1 MRDYLTDGF
10 REAVT
15 RLDEDK
21 RTADILYKER
31 NRFEERSLTTP
42 LSPVPPDR
50 DIAARVRKYTLAN
63 QKTIVVRYHLSI
75 DSNHDILE
83 AKAFVFSKGDMHH
96 VVLDHK
102 GITTLHTELQKQE
115 CPLGPARTVPAP
127 NISNAEKIY
136 VLLIAPVFK
145 KAKVNHSKDADDTV
159 VFIPSG
165 FLFEIPLHCAWIAE
179 ENLPLAALCNV
190 TMAFS
195 ATALIAR
202 GRILNTDIKVTEE
215 DDLCALV
222 SPGRTPNIG
231 VEIGDIEWNKERF
244 YVAAPDSMFNE
255 IKRRCGK
262 SPTKIGIGRLSSLE
276 KIKEI
281 GPEFFIFSGHGQI
294 LKQYEELG
302 PYLCLENGDIASQ
315 FTLSDSRWLVDNK
328 LTVLAACVT
337 GRGIDAGGGEVAG
350 LLRALAAAGS
360 SAIMLSLWQVLN
372 SHTAACIRELFSYA
386 QKHAD
391 HVNLPRALREVT
403 FKLCDSIKR
412 NHGKERDQHCIEACV
427 FALYL

>member
-1 MRDYLTDGF
+1 MKGYLADGF

-21 RTADILYKER
+21 HIADILYEER
-31 NRFEERSLTTP
+31 NRFEEKSLTTP
-42 LSPVPPDR
+42 LSPIPPDP

-75 DSNHDILE
+75 NSNYDIRE
-83 AKAFVFSKGDMHH
+83 AKAFVFSKGYMHH
-96 VVLDHK
+96 AVLDHK
-102 GITTLHTELQKQE
+102 EIAVLHSDLQSQG
-115 CPLGPARTVPAP
+115 CPLRTTRTVPAP
-127 NISNAEKIY
+127 NVSNAEKIHD
-136 VLLIAPVFK
+136 LLIAPVFE
-145 KAKVNHSKDADDTV
+145 KAKVSLPTDAIDTV

-179 ENLPLAALCNV
+179 EQLPLAALCNV
-190 TMAFS
+190 ALAFS

-202 GRILNTDIKVTEE
+202 GRILNTDIKVTQE

-222 SPGRTPNIG
+222 SPGRSPNIG

-244 YVAAPDSMFNE
+244 YVAAPKGIFNQ
-255 IKRRCGK
+255 IKLRYGGSLK
-262 SPTKIGIGRLSSLE
+262 KIGIGDFDSLE
-276 KIKEI
+276 KIKKI
-281 GPEFFIFSGHGQI
+281 GPEFFVFSGHGQI
-294 LKQYEELG
+294 LKQHEDLG
-302 PYLCLENGDIASQ
+302 PYLCLEESGIASQ
-315 FTLSDSRWLVDNK
+315 FTLSDSRWLIDNK

-337 GRGIDAGGGEVAG
+337 GRGINAGGGEVAG

-372 SHTAACIRELFSYA
+372 SHTAACIRGLFSYA

-403 FKLCDSIKR
+403 FKLCDSIES